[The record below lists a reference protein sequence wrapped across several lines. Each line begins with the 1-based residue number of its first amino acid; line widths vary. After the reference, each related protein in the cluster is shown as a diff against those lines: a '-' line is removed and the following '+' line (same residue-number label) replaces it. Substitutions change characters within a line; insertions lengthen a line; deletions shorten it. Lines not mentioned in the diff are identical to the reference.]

1 MIKKYAW
8 HEAKRRSNLEKHKL
22 DFLDADM
29 VLENPLRFEIDSI
42 RHGEHRKQAF
52 AYVFEV
58 LTVLTVAYL
67 PDHQVQRI
75 ISFRPANKKEVEVY
89 YEWLDHNHDA

>member
-1 MIKKYAW
+1 MKLYSW
-8 HEAKRRSNLEKHKL
+8 HEAKRLANLEKHKL

-42 RHGEHRKQAF
+42 RNGEHRKQAF

-58 LTVLTVAYL
+58 LSVLTIADV

-75 ISFRPANKKEVEVY
+75 ISFRPANKKE
-89 YEWLDHNHDA
+89 